1 MTPLL
6 DLQDVSKSFPVRKTG
21 LFGRRRD
28 EVTALD
34 QITLD
39 VYKGETVSIVGES
52 GCGKS
57 TLARTAGM
65 LLAPDSGTVKLNGR
79 DVYGLRAREKLA
91 LRRQMHLVFQDPY
104 SSLNPRLSV
113 GEIVG
118 EPLIIHKVGDARS
131 RIEKVKKAL
140 AEVGLQPHHL
150 NKYPHQFSGGQRQ
163 RIALARALI
172 LRPDLIIAD
181 EPLSALDVS
190 VQGQIIN
197 LLADLKK
204 AHHLTYIIISHDLSV
219 IRRLC
224 TRILVLYKGEIVETG
239 PTEQI
244 LKNPQH
250 PYTRRL
256 LSAVPNPMPKQRRKS
271 AKTFTAFPQESAE
284 LFASGLTTI
293 VPIVGGG
300 QRLGTLVLARL
311 SETFDDDDLMQPE
324 KLEVQLMLP
333 VFICLK

>member
-131 RIEKVKKAL
+131 RIEKVKKVL
-140 AEVGLQPHHL
+140 AEVGLQPLHL

-172 LRPDLIIAD
+172 LRPDLVIAD

-190 VQGQIIN
+190 VQSQIIN

-204 AHHLTYIIISHDLSV
+204 THHLTFMIISHDLSV
-219 IRRLC
+219 VSHISDRV
-224 TRILVLYKGEIVETG
+224 IVMYKGRIIESAS
-239 PTEQI
+239 TESLFQ
-244 LKNPQH
+244 NPYH
-250 PYTRRL
+250 PYTQSLLAAAPRLRGNRRRQ
-256 LSAVPNPMPKQRRKS
+256 SGHRAKITEVRQRVQTGCSFAPRCQKVQEICGL
-271 AKTFTAFPQESAE
+271 APPRLESAPN
-284 LFASGLTTI
+284 AHDSHQ
-293 VPIVGGG
+293 V
-300 QRLGTLVLARL
+300 ACH
-311 SETFDDDDLMQPE
+311 
-324 KLEVQLMLP
+324 LP
-333 VFICLK
+333 SLP

>member
-6 DLQDVSKSFPVRKTG
+6 DLQGVSKSFPVRKTG
-21 LFGRRRD
+21 LFGRRRN

-118 EPLIIHKVGDARS
+118 EPLIIHKVGHARS

-219 IRRLC
+219 VSHVSDRVIVMYQGR
-224 TRILVLYKGEIVETG
+224 IVESATA
-239 PTEQI
+239 ESLFQ
-244 LKNPQH
+244 NPYH
-250 PYTRRL
+250 PYTQLLLAAAPRLREAPRRRVRDH
-256 LSAVPNPMPKQRRKS
+256 AYETAGRVPDQTGCQFAPRCQKTQEICGLAPPKL
-271 AKTFTAFPQESAE
+271 ESAPN
-284 LFASGLTTI
+284 ASEDHQ
-293 VPIVGGG
+293 V
-300 QRLGTLVLARL
+300 ACH
-311 SETFDDDDLMQPE
+311 FPE
-324 KLEVQLMLP
+324 V
-333 VFICLK
+333 I

>member
-1 MTPLL
+1 MIPIL
-6 DLQDVSKSFPVRKTG
+6 DLQGVSKSFPVREAG

-65 LLAPDSGTVKLNGR
+65 LLAPDSGTVKLNGQ
-79 DVYGLRAREKLA
+79 DVYRLRAREKLA

-104 SSLNPRLSV
+104 GSLNPRLSV

-118 EPLIIHKVGDARS
+118 EPLIIHKIGDTPS
-131 RIEKVKKAL
+131 RIEKVKEAL
-140 AEVGLQPHHL
+140 TEVGLQPHDL

-197 LLADLKK
+197 LLTDLKK
-204 AHHLTYIIISHDLSV
+204 THHLTYIIISHDLSV
-219 IRRLC
+219 VSHVSDRVIVMYQG
-224 TRILVLYKGEIVETG
+224 RIMESATAESLF
-239 PTEQI
+239 Q
-244 LKNPQH
+244 NPYH
-250 PYTRRL
+250 PYTQLLLAAAPRLRGARRRRGMDRTYETAGKTPAQTGCQFAPRCQKAQEICGL
-256 LSAVPNPMPKQRRKS
+256 EAPKLRSAPNTSEDHQV
-271 AKTFTAFPQESAE
+271 ACHFP
-284 LFASGLTTI
+284 
-293 VPIVGGG
+293 
-300 QRLGTLVLARL
+300 
-311 SETFDDDDLMQPE
+311 
-324 KLEVQLMLP
+324 EV
-333 VFICLK
+333 I

>member
-6 DLQDVSKSFPVRKTG
+6 DLQGVSKSFPVRKTG

-34 QITLD
+34 QITLE
-39 VYKGETVSIVGES
+39 VYKGETVSVVGES

-79 DVYGLRAREKLA
+79 NVYELKAREKLA

-104 SSLNPRLSV
+104 GSLNPRLSV
-113 GEIVG
+113 GEIVS
-118 EPLIIHKVGDARS
+118 EPLIIHKVGDTRS
-131 RIEKVKKAL
+131 RIENVKKVL
-140 AEVGLQPHHL
+140 VEVGLQPHDL

-172 LRPDLIIAD
+172 LSPDLIIAD

-219 IRRLC
+219 VSHVSDRVIVMYQGR
-224 TRILVLYKGEIVETG
+224 IVESATA
-239 PTEQI
+239 ESLFQ
-244 LKNPQH
+244 NPYH
-250 PYTRRL
+250 PYTQLLLAAAPRLREPPRRRVMGHAYETAGKVPVQTGCQFAPRCRKFQEICGL
-256 LSAVPNPMPKQRRKS
+256 EPPNLGSATNISEGHQV
-271 AKTFTAFPQESAE
+271 ACHFP
-284 LFASGLTTI
+284 
-293 VPIVGGG
+293 
-300 QRLGTLVLARL
+300 
-311 SETFDDDDLMQPE
+311 
-324 KLEVQLMLP
+324 EV
-333 VFICLK
+333 I